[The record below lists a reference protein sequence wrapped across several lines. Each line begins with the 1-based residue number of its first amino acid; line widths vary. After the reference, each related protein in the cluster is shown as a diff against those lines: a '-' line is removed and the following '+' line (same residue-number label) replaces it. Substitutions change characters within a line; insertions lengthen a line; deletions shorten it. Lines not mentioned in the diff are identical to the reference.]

1 MIPEYVLA
9 ATRDGLMAR
18 LEPITVDA
26 SIVVDLGSAYS
37 SAGRLLGKR
46 FRRARV
52 VAVDRSL
59 PLLHRARSSKR
70 LLSKS
75 GYVQA
80 AATALPLADHS
91 VDVVYANQ
99 LLPWHTDPV
108 PVLAEVTRVLRTD
121 GIFVFSTLGPDS
133 LQGLR
138 HEPFADMHVVGDAL
152 VRAGLRDPVL
162 DVDRLTVTFENV
174 QSLIDDFEAVG
185 AGHCVPDEPQIS
197 SVEFEIVYGHC
208 WGPGARPAAGEYHV
222 DPAQIGR
229 RKN

>member
-18 LEPITVDA
+18 LEPMTVDA

-37 SAGRLLGKR
+37 PAGRLLEKR
-46 FRRARV
+46 FKRARV
-52 VAVDRSL
+52 VNVDLSL
-59 PLLHRARSSKR
+59 PLLARARSSKT

-80 AATALPLADHS
+80 AATALPFADHS
-91 VDVVYANQ
+91 VDIVYANQ
-99 LLPWHTDPV
+99 LLPWHTDPA
-108 PVLAEVTRVLRTD
+108 PVLAEVTRVLRKD
-121 GIFVFSTLGPDS
+121 GLFVFSTLGPDS
-133 LQGLR
+133 LQGLL
-138 HEPFADMHVVGDAL
+138 HEPFADMHIVGDAL

-162 DVDRLTVTFENV
+162 DVDWLTVTFENV
-174 QSLIDDFEAVG
+174 QSLIDDFEAVD
-185 AGHCVPDEPQIS
+185 AGHCVPADAQIS
-197 SVEFEIVYGHC
+197 SVAFEIVYGHC
-208 WGPGARPAAGEYHV
+208 WGPGARPGAGEYRL